1 MNAINIEYDKIDAVP
16 EAFRSLYT
24 ERDGKAVL
32 TGVSGLKTQRDV
44 DAVSEA
50 LRKERYDH
58 ALAREALKPW
68 STLGLKPED
77 IVAKLDKFPELEAL
91 AAAAGNIDEKVK
103 AVIEPRIAQATAPL
117 QRELATTKTEV
128 ENWRTRATTAETN
141 LTSYRRNDGV
151 RAAATEL
158 AVINTAI
165 ADIELV
171 ASVYFDQTDD
181 GKFVT
186 KSGIDGVTPGLGF
199 KEWLRDMQKS
209 RPHWWPASQGGGGN
223 GGNGNGPGG
232 TNPWSK
238 DSWNMTEQGKIVT
251 TQGMTVAEQM
261 AKAAGTRVGGLRP
274 TK

>member
-1 MNAINIEYDKIDAVP
+1 MTGLNIEYDTIDSVP
-16 EAFRSLYT
+16 EAFRTLFS
-24 ERDGKAVL
+24 EQNGKAVL
-32 TGVSGLKTQRDV
+32 TGVSGMKTQRDV
-44 DAVSEA
+44 DSVSEA
-50 LRKERYDH
+50 LRKERADH
-58 ALAREALKPW
+58 AQAREALKPW
-68 STLGLKPED
+68 SGYKHDEV
-77 IVAKLDKFPELEAL
+77 IAKLDKFPELEAL
-91 AAAAGNIDEKVK
+91 AAAAGNIDDKVK

-117 QRELATTKTEV
+117 QRELTTMKTEV
-128 ENWRTRATTAETN
+128 DTWRTRATTAETN

-158 AVINTAI
+158 AVVNTAI
-165 ADIELV
+165 TDIELV
-171 ASVYFDQTDD
+171 ASVYFEQTDD

-232 TNPWSK
+232 SNPWSK
-238 DSWNMTEQGKIVT
+238 DGWNMTEQGKIVN

-261 AKAAGTRVGGLRP
+261 ARSAGTKVGGLRP